1 MLLLVLAVQVIGSTR
16 TRTLAKT
23 AAEILTSH
31 LTFSRLYNSFILF
44 FILPECETLEVR
56 FLKPHERINDL
67 YFATIVLHQLSK
79 RHFHALSSKDDD
91 GKVARR
97 LPRSHPCCLR
107 SLLGHNH
114 MIKTDSLQIKPTLPV
129 TQLSV
134 IRTNNIYN
142 VKVK

>member
-1 MLLLVLAVQVIGSTR
+1 MKV
-16 TRTLAKT
+16 
-23 AAEILTSH
+23 H
-31 LTFSRLYNSFILF
+31 
-44 FILPECETLEVR
+44 ECETLEVR

-67 YFATIVLHQLSK
+67 HFAIIVLHQLSN
-79 RHFHALSSKDDD
+79 RHFHVLSPKDDD

-97 LPRSHPCCLR
+97 LPRSHPCFLR
-107 SLLGHNH
+107 SLLRHSH
-114 MIKTDSLQIKPTLPV
+114 VIKTDSLQIKPTLPV